1 MGNSII
7 NTQYCNINENCKNE
21 SNDKILDEMKIN
33 LLIKNNI
40 ISYNITNRIIEL
52 YKSLDNIKFLYKIM
66 EYAFLNQIQEILKIL
81 SEEYNIKYDNKVMIR
96 TISLGINFTT
106 LYEIK
111 IDVNGMKHLESLLKI
126 SELHDN
132 FDLNII
138 INHIKAIENITEYS
152 VVGIWESTHIVLY
165 RKNYSCMFAGLIKY
179 MPKLK
184 VFSIKCI
191 IIYF

>member
-152 VVGIWESTHIVLY
+152 VVGLY
-165 RKNYSCMFAGLIKY
+165 RRNYSCMFAGLIKY

>member
-1 MGNSII
+1 MGNAII
-7 NTQYCNINENCKNE
+7 NPNYCNIYENCKNE
-21 SNDKILDEMKIN
+21 SNNKILGEMKIN

-40 ISYNITNRIIEL
+40 ISNNLTNRIIEI
-52 YKSLDNIKFLYKIM
+52 YKSLDNIKYLYKIM
-66 EYAFLNQIQEILKIL
+66 EYAFLNQIQEILNIL
-81 SEEYNIKYDNKVMIR
+81 HEEYNIMYDNKKMIR

-111 IDVNGMKHLESLLKI
+111 IDVKGMKHLESLLKI
-126 SELHDN
+126 TKLHDN

-152 VVGIWESTHIVLY
+152 VVGIWESTRIK
-165 RKNYSCMFAGLIKY
+165 KNYSCMFAGLIKY

-184 VFSIKCI
+184 VFSTLCI
-191 IIYF
+191 IIIFRL